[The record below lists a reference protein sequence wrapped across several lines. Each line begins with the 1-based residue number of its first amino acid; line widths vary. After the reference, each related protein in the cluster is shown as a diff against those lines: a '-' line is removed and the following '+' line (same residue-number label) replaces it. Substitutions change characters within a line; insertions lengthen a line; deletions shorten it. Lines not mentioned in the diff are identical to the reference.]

1 MLIIGIDPGR
11 DMGFCIIDF
20 ENNQKTLVSFGT
32 WMDTSKGKIHYDDRI
47 LMLAARLHN
56 LLIEKT
62 GMIAALAYEGGFI
75 GKNPRQAMRLEKI
88 RGMIMGVCYMLNIF
102 SYEIPHTE
110 AKKNLLNK
118 GNASKE
124 ETVEK
129 IKAVFGLS
137 EIDHNAA
144 DSVSVALAYIERTV

>member
-1 MLIIGIDPGR
+1 MLVIGIDPGR
-11 DMGFCIIDF
+11 DMGFCVIKV
-20 ENNQKTLVSFGT
+20 ENNKKNLISFGT
-32 WMDTSKGKIHYDDRI
+32 WEDKSKRIHYDDRI
-47 LMLAARLHN
+47 LMLAAKLDN
-56 LLIEKT
+56 LLVENS

-88 RGMIMGVCYMLNIF
+88 RGMIMGVCHMLNIF

-110 AKKNLLNK
+110 AKKNLLGK
-118 GNASKE
+118 GNVSKE

-129 IKAVFGLS
+129 IKMLFGLS

-144 DSVSVALAYIERTV
+144 DSVSVALAYIERTA